1 LILNPGWCVVAG
13 DKVKADEGLFRVEE
27 ELQQRLRRKYRKFKT
42 KVIESGAGPY
52 KVQIQQS
59 IAKEYLKIS
68 EEELRDRFNE
78 LCAVF
83 METCSGHQIPFMS
96 SDILVLTD
104 DGIERGLQIKLRN
117 EKDGSLRSIVF
128 IPPVDLNA
136 PSAFW
141 NYTFLHELGHCWI
154 SIKYRDLR
162 TEEIFTDLVAVSALR
177 ELIRPHEELFKE
189 TVKLRSYIGGK
200 QGKEYFGTEQKKAM
214 KAPETYLKRL
224 LKNLTEN
231 TTAP

>member
-1 LILNPGWCVVAG
+1 
-13 DKVKADEGLFRVEE
+13 VKADERLFRVEE
-27 ELQQRLRRKYRKFKT
+27 ELQERLKRKYRKFKT
-42 KVIESGAGPY
+42 KVIESGVGPH

-68 EEELRDRFNE
+68 EEELKNRFNE

-83 METCSGHQIPFMS
+83 METCSRLQIPCRP

-117 EKDGSLRSIVF
+117 EKNGTLWSIVF
-128 IPPVDLNA
+128 IPPVDLDA
-136 PSAFW
+136 PFTFW
-141 NYTFLHELGHCWI
+141 SYTFFHELGHCWI
-154 SIKYRDLR
+154 SIKYWDLR

-177 ELIRPHEELFKE
+177 ELIRPHVKLFKE

-200 QGKEYFGTEQKKAM
+200 QGKEYFGREQKKVM
-214 KAPETYLKRL
+214 NAPEPYLKRL
-224 LKNLTEN
+224 LKNLKEKTR
-231 TTAP
+231 